1 MKMNSFEL
9 TDVPK
14 GFAKKFDRL
23 LDLEKITSE
32 PARKGS
38 EPLKNLDAELK
49 YAIIVG
55 LGTAGVTTE
64 DVEQLIVENCVDY
77 KVYGITQSDVIAA
90 LRRLQFVGSALI
102 KETAVAVSPKPIL
115 ELSIKPGT
123 TLHEHIREA
132 GAAPKDFD
140 GLGKMANLAAIL
152 EHQFKSM
159 YVHELREANDTRGAN
174 PFMMAN
180 QVNMAANTYMASLE
194 KLHRMQVEVGIVE
207 KRPEALEVNVK
218 NSGAFQ
224 TYMGELS
231 GDDRQTMAEFSD
243 AFTKFVLDRK
253 KNSGE

>member
-9 TDVPK
+9 SEVPD
-14 GFAKKFDRL
+14 GFVQKFDAL
-23 LDLEKITSE
+23 LDPTKITSE
-32 PARKGS
+32 SAKNGS
-38 EPLKNLDAELK
+38 SPLRNLAAEFK

-55 LGTAGVTTE
+55 LGTAGVSTE
-64 DVEQLIVENCVDY
+64 DVEKLIVENCVDY
-77 KVYGITQSDVIAA
+77 KVYGITSSDVIAA

-102 KETAVAVSPKPIL
+102 KETAVAVSPKPVM
-115 ELSIKPGT
+115 ELAIKPGT
-123 TLHEHIREA
+123 TLKDHIRDA

-159 YVHELREANDTRGAN
+159 YAHQSREAN
-174 PFMMAN
+174 PFMMVN
-180 QVNMAANTYMASLE
+180 QVNMAANTYMSSLE

-231 GDDRQTMAEFSD
+231 GDDRQTMAEF
-243 AFTKFVLDRK
+243 AEKFTQFVMDRAK
-253 KNSGE
+253 KTGE

>member
-23 LDLEKITSE
+23 LDPEKITSE

-55 LGTAGVTTE
+55 LGTAGVSTE

-77 KVYGITQSDVIAA
+77 KVYGITKSDVIAA

-123 TLHEHIREA
+123 TLKDHIRDA
-132 GAAPKDFD
+132 GSAPKDFD

-159 YVHELREANDTRGAN
+159 YAHQSREVN
-174 PFMMAN
+174 PFMMVN
-180 QVNMAANTYMASLE
+180 QVNMAANTYMSSLE

-231 GDDRQTMAEFSD
+231 GDDRQTMAEFAD
-243 AFTKFVLDRK
+243 TFTKFVLDRK